1 MAPRIR
7 ALMLV
12 AAVVA
17 IGYYLW
23 HGLTYPSTGLE
34 GDLGWFGWQIAL
46 PIAAVTVVPIVFAFS
61 GEGIGQAF
69 TGRNSAAFRA
79 GLVGIGT
86 VTSVRQT
93 GVSVNDQPQVRLDLS
108 VQGTEGETF
117 DSRAKIIVPLTELA
131 LLRPGVV
138 LPVRY
143 LPGRT
148 DSSYPP
154 RRLRK
159 LRRLTV
165 PRVEIDR
172 SGDREAMQN
181 AWNENMIRRGLTS
194 RDMLD
199 VAARGIAAQAV
210 VQSLSVPGEI
220 RDGYVKVVL
229 DLAVTRPDG
238 STYTTHTEKFVPSGS
253 VELVQIGRVVQV
265 HYLPGVEDRVA
276 LALPVQT

>member
-7 ALMLV
+7 ALMLA

-23 HGLTYPSTGLE
+23 HGLTYPSTGPE

-69 TGRNSAAFRA
+69 TGRNSVAFRA

-148 DSSYPP
+148 D
-154 RRLRK
+154 
-159 LRRLTV
+159 
-165 PRVEIDR
+165 RVEIDR

-181 AWNENMIRRGLTS
+181 TWNENMIRRGLTS

>member
-7 ALMLV
+7 ALVLI
-12 AAVVA
+12 AAVMAV
-17 IGYYLW
+17 GYYLW
-23 HGLTYPSTGLE
+23 HGLTYPSYGLA
-34 GDLGWFGWQIAL
+34 GDLGWFGWQMAL
-46 PIAAVTVVPIVFAFS
+46 PIAAITVVPIVFAFT
-61 GEGIGQAF
+61 GESIGQAF
-69 TGRNSAAFRA
+69 TGRNSAAFRT
-79 GLVGIGT
+79 GQVGIGT

-108 VQGTEGETF
+108 VQGAGGESF

-131 LLRPGVV
+131 LLRPGIV

-148 DSSYPP
+148 D
-154 RRLRK
+154 
-159 LRRLTV
+159 
-165 PRVEIDR
+165 RVEIDR

-238 STYTTHTEKFVPSGS
+238 STYSTRTEKFVPSGS
-253 VELVQIGRVVQV
+253 VELIQIGRVVQV
-265 HYLPGVEDRVA
+265 HYLPGAEDHVA